1 VELRFCS
8 AYHPVRPGESGDPAS
23 WSKNAAHLQA
33 AVKETLHQPQLIAE
47 GERMERIIEYVDPA
61 STHKN
66 VAAVVS
72 GISPE
77 QKARV
82 LKLLA
87 GEK

>member
-1 VELRFCS
+1 MPTSKGPAASDGAARIPPARL
-8 AYHPVRPGESGDPAS
+8 AY
-23 WSKNAAHLQA
+23 LQA
-33 AVKETLHQPQLIAE
+33 VVKETLHNPQLIAE

-66 VAAVVS
+66 VVSVVS

-82 LKLLA
+82 LRLLA